1 MSYNQRTSVSYAGGG
16 GTSDPDYIYYNADIV
31 NNSEQD
37 LAIAFPDPE
46 LKFDDGRTSTLI
58 ANPQDYQF
66 SIIRFTMDGANLD
79 LPMFIPEIAEQLE
92 APDYNAKTAYTAGFV
107 VDYTDIVYTSLVDT
121 FPTIPRPAVGNTVV
135 GLVYQIS
142 SLNGTDFTLYGA
154 PSNTIGLVFTCSVV
168 VTTGGGTVL
177 GLNQTPGTNPAYWSV
192 VAPQPTQQ
200 IDKTTYSVA
209 IAYQQT
215 FTIGAGT
222 PFTIDSAPSPT
233 FVQWSPQNLNPVLA
247 PRPVRAPSVSNPQNY
262 NARYYWCN
270 TYDHW
275 LTLVNQAMNVALTA
289 VYVDCFDPA
298 NPANKWLASGGTA
311 LNNPFPTFAN
321 FVSQQYAPY
330 MTYSQNYFTLFGDV
344 RAFGENLGASTYTYG
359 TVVAS
364 NPQMKLFFNNNMN
377 GLFSNFPNLY
387 WNRIAP
393 LTGFLPVPT
402 SLTIP
407 TPPGYVYE
415 ILFPNY
421 NYGNVLDLSGATPPH
436 YVPTAD
442 RQVYWINKQE
452 YPSIDT
458 LWSPISSL
466 VFTSSSLCIRP
477 EATSSPLE
485 VGTGSEG
492 NVSTSNPSSNSPFQN
507 IITDI
512 ALPMT
517 NGAQDYRQFI
527 YYAPTAQYRYS
538 SFNTTQSINR
548 VDIRVFWK
556 NRFTNE
562 LFPVL
567 MYNSSSVSIKMLFRK
582 KSIANEKY

>member
-1 MSYNQRTSVSYAGGG
+1 MAYNQRTSVSYAGGSG
-16 GTSDPDYIYYNADIV
+16 ADPDFIYYNADIV
-31 NNSEQD
+31 NNSVQD
-37 LAIAFPDPE
+37 LAFAVPDPE

-79 LPMFIPEIAEQLE
+79 LPMFIPEIAEQIE
-92 APDYNAKTAYTAGFV
+92 APDYNAKTAYSVGFQ
-107 VDYTDIVYTSLVDT
+107 VDYNDVVYTSQATT
-121 FPTIPRPAVGNTVV
+121 FPTVPRPAVGNTAS
-135 GLVYQIS
+135 GYVYQIVA
-142 SLNGTDFTLYGA
+142 LNGTDFTLYGS
-154 PSNTIGLVFTCSVV
+154 PTNLPGQIFTASGA

-177 GLNQTPGTNPAYWSV
+177 GLNQTPGTNALYWTAV
-192 VAPQPTQQ
+192 VPQPVQQ
-200 IDKTTYSVA
+200 INQTTYSVA
-209 IAYQQT
+209 IPYKQT
-215 FTIGAGT
+215 FQIGAGT
-222 PFTIDSAPSPT
+222 PFTIESAPSPT
-233 FVQWSPQNLNPVLA
+233 FIQWAPQNINTIIA
-247 PRPVRAPSVSNPQNY
+247 PPPNRAPSVSNPQNY

-275 LTLVNQAMNVALTA
+275 LTLVNQAINNALVA
-289 VYVDCFDPA
+289 VYLDCFDPT
-298 NPANKWLASGGTA
+298 NSSNKWLTNGGTVG
-311 LNNPFPTFAN
+311 NNPFPTFAS
-321 FVSQQYAPY
+321 FVAQQFAPY
-330 MTYSQNYFTLFGDV
+330 MTYSQNYFTLYGDV
-344 RAFGENLGASTYTYG
+344 RAFGENLGATTYTYG
-359 TVVAS
+359 TVTAT
-364 NPQMKLFFNNNMN
+364 NPQMKLFFNNNMY

-387 WNRIAP
+387 WNSVAP
-393 LTGFLPVPT
+393 LQGFLPVP
-402 SLTIP
+402 SFFTIP

-421 NYGNVLDLSGATPPH
+421 NYTNILDLSGATPPH

-452 YPSIDT
+452 YTSIDT

-466 VFTSSSLCIRP
+466 VFTSSSLCVRP
-477 EATSSPLE
+477 EATSAPLE
-485 VGTGSEG
+485 VGTGTEG

-512 ALPMT
+512 ALPMS

-562 LFPVL
+562 LFPIQ
-567 MYNSSSVSIKMLFRK
+567 MFNSSSVSIKMLFRK